1 MSDLNDVGVG
11 EVRPHRRSVVAAA
24 ALAGAVLVAACG
36 AGREETQMGEPR
48 RLVKVGVIVPL
59 SGSLSALGVGIRN
72 GADLAV
78 RQANERKK
86 IKGWTVV
93 LDAQDDQG
101 VPDVGANA
109 AAKLSDDPAVVAVIG
124 TFNSSVAEK
133 AAPILGGR
141 KIVMVSPANSNPTL
155 TQGADPTRK
164 VRPFPNYFR
173 VVTTDAIQGPFAAEF
188 AYGTLGARTVV
199 VVHDKKIYGQGLAL
213 AFKAHFEKQGGV
225 VPTVE
230 TVEPDDKD
238 FSAVLAKLKR
248 YRPDLI
254 YYGGEY
260 PAASLLTIQAEQQGL
275 KMPLM
280 SGDGVYSATYI
291 GIAGRAAE
299 GDYATSQGAPPDR
312 LPAAK
317 DFFAAYKAAG
327 YPEPAEAF
335 GPYAYD
341 AANVIIEAL
350 AKVLPGQDEIDDPLR
365 QRLRQAVQDINLAG
379 VTGTVAFDEFG
390 DTTTRVLTVYK
401 VQSGAWIPQKT
412 ADFK

>member
-1 MSDLNDVGVG
+1 MKECSIL
-11 EVRPHRRSVVAAA
+11 RRRQGVVAAA
-24 ALAGAVLVAACG
+24 VLAGAVVLAACG
-36 AGREETQMGEPR
+36 AGREETQRGGPKQ

-78 RQANERKK
+78 RQANERQK

-93 LDAQDDQG
+93 LDSQDDQA

-109 AAKLSDDPAVVAVIG
+109 AAKLSDDPAVVAVVG

-155 TQGADPTRK
+155 TQGADPNRK
-164 VRPFPNYFR
+164 VRPFPYYFR
-173 VVTTDAIQGPFAAEF
+173 VVTTDAIQGPFAADF
-188 AYGTLGARTVV
+188 AYGTLGARSVA

-213 AFKAHFEKQGGV
+213 AFKARFEQQGGT

-230 TVEPDDKD
+230 TVEPNDTD

-275 KMPLM
+275 RIPLM
-280 SGDGVYSATYI
+280 SGDGVYSDTYI
-291 GIAGRAAE
+291 RIAGPAAE
-299 GDYATSQGAPPDR
+299 GDFATSQGAPPDR

-317 DFFAAYKAAG
+317 DFFAAYQAAG
-327 YPEPAEAF
+327 YPDPAEAF

-350 AKVLPGQDEIDDPLR
+350 AAVLPGHDKIDDPLR
-365 QRLRQAVQDINLAG
+365 ERLRQAVQDIHVDG
-379 VTGTVAFDEFG
+379 ITGTVAFDEFG

-401 VQSGAWIPQKT
+401 VHAGAWVPQTT
-412 ADFK
+412 AAFK